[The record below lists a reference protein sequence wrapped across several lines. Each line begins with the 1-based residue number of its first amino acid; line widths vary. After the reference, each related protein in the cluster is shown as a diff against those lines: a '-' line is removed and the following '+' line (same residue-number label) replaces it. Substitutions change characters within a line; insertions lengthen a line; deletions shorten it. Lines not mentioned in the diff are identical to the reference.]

1 MAGNTTGKLFC
12 LTTFGESHGEAIGGV
27 IDGCPPGLKIDM
39 DFIQNELEKRK
50 PGQSFL
56 TTKRKETDKVE
67 FLSGIFNGKTTG
79 APIGFIIKNIDKKTE
94 DYEFL
99 KDIYRPSH
107 ADYTYEKKYGVRD
120 YRGGGRASARETAAR
135 VVGGAVAKIFLK
147 NAGIKIF
154 AYVSKIGNI
163 ELEKDYKVLDFEQIE
178 KSLVRCPDK
187 ETSKK
192 MIDLIKNIKDEGD
205 SIGGIISCVVQGVPV
220 GLGEP
225 VFDKLQADL
234 AKAMMSIN
242 AAKGFEYG
250 AGFKSSGK
258 KGSEHNDSFV
268 IEDGEIITKTN
279 NSGGIQ
285 GGISNGQDIYF
296 NVAFKPVPTIK
307 KQQQT
312 IDKNGKNIVF
322 SGKGR
327 HDVCIV
333 PRAVPIVEAMTAI
346 VLADHFLRFKFY

>member
-12 LTTFGESHGEAIGGV
+12 LTTFGESHGDAIGGV
-27 IDGCPPGLKIDM
+27 IDGCPPGLKINM
-39 DFIQNELEKRK
+39 DFIQNELERRK

-56 TTKRKETDKVE
+56 TTERKETDKVE

-79 APIGFIIKNIDKKTE
+79 TPIGFIIKNINKKTE

-99 KDIYRPSH
+99 KDVYRPSH
-107 ADYTYEKKYGVRD
+107 ADYTYEKKYGIRD
-120 YRGGGRASARETAAR
+120 YRGGGRASARETATR

-163 ELEKDYKVLDFEQIE
+163 ELEKDFKVLDFEQIE

-187 ETSKK
+187 EISEK
-192 MIDLIKNIKDEGD
+192 MIDLLKNIKDEGD
-205 SIGGIISCVVQGVPV
+205 SIGGVISCITQGVPV

-234 AKAMMSIN
+234 AKAMLSIN

-250 AGFKSSGK
+250 SGFKSSCK
-258 KGSEHNDSFV
+258 KGSELNDSFI

-327 HDVCIV
+327 HDTCIV
-333 PRAVPIVEAMTAI
+333 PRAVPVVEAMTAI
-346 VLADHFLRFKFY
+346 VLADHYLRFKSY

>member
-27 IDGCPPGLKIDM
+27 IDGCPPGLKISM

-135 VVGGAVAKIFLK
+135 VVGGAVAKIILK
-147 NAGIKIF
+147 NSRINII
-154 AYVSKIGNI
+154 AYVSKIGDI
-163 ELEKDYKVLDFEQIE
+163 ELEKDYKILNFEQIE

-187 ETSKK
+187 ETSEK
-192 MIDLIKNIKDEGD
+192 MINLIKNIKDEGD

-258 KGSEHNDSFV
+258 KGSELNDSFI

-296 NVAFKPVPTIK
+296 NVAFKPTPTIK
-307 KQQQT
+307 KEQQT
-312 IDKNGKNIVF
+312 IDKNVKKVIF

-327 HDVCIV
+327 HDVCLV
-333 PRAVPIVEAMTAI
+333 PRAVTVVEAMTAI
-346 VLADHFLRFKFY
+346 VLADHFLRFKYY

>member
-56 TTKRKETDKVE
+56 TTERKETDKVE

-79 APIGFIIKNIDKKTE
+79 TPIGFIIKNINKKTE

-99 KDIYRPSH
+99 KDVYRPSH
-107 ADYTYEKKYGVRD
+107 ADYTYEKKYGIRD
-120 YRGGGRASARETAAR
+120 YRGGGRASARETTTR

-147 NAGIKIF
+147 NTGIKIF

-178 KSLVRCPDK
+178 KSIVRCPDK
-187 ETSKK
+187 ETSEK
-192 MIDLIKNIKDEGD
+192 MINLIKNIKDEGD

-234 AKAMMSIN
+234 AKAMLSIN

-250 AGFKSSGK
+250 AGFKSSGL
-258 KGSEHNDSFV
+258 KGSEHNDSFI

-296 NVAFKPVPTIK
+296 NVAFKPTPTIK
-307 KQQQT
+307 KEQQT
-312 IDKNGKNIVF
+312 IDKNGKKVIF

-327 HDVCIV
+327 HDTCIV
-333 PRAVPIVEAMTAI
+333 LRAVPVVEAMTAI
-346 VLADHFLRFKFY
+346 VLADHFLRFKSY

>member
-56 TTKRKETDKVE
+56 TTKREETDKVE

-135 VVGGAVAKIFLK
+135 VVGGAVAKIILK
-147 NAGIKIF
+147 NSGINII
-154 AYVSKIGNI
+154 AYVSKIGDI
-163 ELEKDYKVLDFEQIE
+163 ELEKDYKILNFEQIE

-187 ETSKK
+187 ETSEK
-192 MIDLIKNIKDEGD
+192 MINLIKNIKDEGD

-296 NVAFKPVPTIK
+296 NVAFKPTPTIK
-307 KQQQT
+307 KEQQT
-312 IDKNGKNIVF
+312 IDKNGKKVIF

-333 PRAVPIVEAMTAI
+333 PRAVPVVEAMTAI
-346 VLADHFLRFKFY
+346 VIADHFLRFKSY

>member
-27 IDGCPPGLKIDM
+27 IDGCPPGLKISM

-135 VVGGAVAKIFLK
+135 VVGGAVAKIILK
-147 NAGIKIF
+147 NSGINII
-154 AYVSKIGNI
+154 AYVSKIGDI
-163 ELEKDYKVLDFEQIE
+163 ELEKDYKILNFEQIE

-187 ETSKK
+187 ETSEK
-192 MIDLIKNIKDEGD
+192 MINLIKNIKDEGD

-296 NVAFKPVPTIK
+296 NVAFKPTPTIK
-307 KQQQT
+307 KEQQT
-312 IDKNGKNIVF
+312 IDKNGKKVIF

-333 PRAVPIVEAMTAI
+333 PRAVPVVEAMTAI
-346 VLADHFLRFKFY
+346 VFADHFLRFKSY

>member
-12 LTTFGESHGEAIGGV
+12 LTTFGESHGDAIGGV
-27 IDGCPPGLKIDM
+27 IDGCPPGLKINM
-39 DFIQNELEKRK
+39 NFIQNQLDRRK

-56 TTKRKETDKVE
+56 TTERKETDKVE

-79 APIGFIIKNIDKKTE
+79 TPIGFIIKNINKKTE

-99 KDIYRPSH
+99 KDVYRPSH
-107 ADYTYEKKYGVRD
+107 ADYTYEKKYGIRD
-120 YRGGGRASARETAAR
+120 YRGGGRASARETATR

-147 NAGIKIF
+147 NTGIKIF

-178 KSLVRCPDK
+178 KSIVRCPDK
-187 ETSKK
+187 ETSEK
-192 MIDLIKNIKDEGD
+192 MINLIKNIKDEGD

-234 AKAMMSIN
+234 AKAMLSIN

-250 AGFKSSGK
+250 AGFKSSGL
-258 KGSEHNDSFV
+258 KGSEHNDSFI

-296 NVAFKPVPTIK
+296 NVAFKPTPTIK
-307 KQQQT
+307 KEQQT
-312 IDKNGKNIVF
+312 IDKNGKKVIF

-327 HDVCIV
+327 HDTCIV
-333 PRAVPIVEAMTAI
+333 LRAVPVVEAMTAI
-346 VLADHFLRFKFY
+346 VLADHFLRFKSY

>member
-12 LTTFGESHGEAIGGV
+12 LTTFGESHGDAIGGV
-27 IDGCPPGLKIDM
+27 IDGCPPGLKISM
-39 DFIQNELEKRK
+39 DFIQNELERRK

-56 TTKRKETDKVE
+56 TTERKETDKVK

-79 APIGFIIKNIDKKTE
+79 TPIGFIIKNINKKTE

-99 KDIYRPSH
+99 KDVYRPSH
-107 ADYTYEKKYGVRD
+107 ADYTYEKKYGIRD

-147 NAGIKIF
+147 NAGIKFF

-163 ELEKDYKVLDFEQIE
+163 ELEKDYKVLDFKQIE

-187 ETSKK
+187 ETSEK
-192 MIDLIKNIKDEGD
+192 MINLLKNIKDEGD
-205 SIGGIISCVVQGVPV
+205 SIGGIISCIVQGTPV

-234 AKAMMSIN
+234 AKAMLSIN

-250 AGFKSSGK
+250 AGFKSSGL
-258 KGSEHNDSFV
+258 KGSEHNDSF
-268 IEDGEIITKTN
+268 IIKDEEIITKTN

-312 IDKNGKNIVF
+312 IDKNCKKVIF

-327 HDVCIV
+327 HDTCIV
-333 PRAVPIVEAMTAI
+333 PRAVPVVEAMTAI
-346 VLADHFLRFKFY
+346 VLADHFLRFKSY

>member
-187 ETSKK
+187 ETSEK

-258 KGSEHNDSFV
+258 KGSELNDSF
-268 IEDGEIITKTN
+268 IIKDGEIITKTN

>member
-12 LTTFGESHGEAIGGV
+12 LTTFGESHGDAIGGV
-27 IDGCPPGLKIDM
+27 IDGCPPGLKINM
-39 DFIQNELEKRK
+39 NFIQNQLDRRK

-56 TTKRKETDKVE
+56 TTERKETDKVE

-79 APIGFIIKNIDKKTE
+79 TPIGFIIKNINKKTE

-99 KDIYRPSH
+99 KDVYRPSH
-107 ADYTYEKKYGVRD
+107 ADYTYEKKYGIRD
-120 YRGGGRASARETAAR
+120 YRGGGRASARETATR
-135 VVGGAVAKIFLK
+135 VVGGAVAKIFLI

-163 ELEKDYKVLDFEQIE
+163 ELEKNYKVLDFEQIE
-178 KSLVRCPDK
+178 KSIVRCPDK
-187 ETSKK
+187 ETSEK
-192 MIDLIKNIKDEGD
+192 MINLIKNIKDEGD
-205 SIGGIISCVVQGVPV
+205 SIGGIISCIVQGVPV

-234 AKAMMSIN
+234 AKAMLSIN

-250 AGFKSSGK
+250 AGFKSSGL
-258 KGSEHNDSFV
+258 KGSEHNDSFI

-296 NVAFKPVPTIK
+296 NVAFKPTPTIK
-307 KQQQT
+307 KEQQT
-312 IDKNGKNIVF
+312 IDKNGKKVIF

-327 HDVCIV
+327 HDTCIV
-333 PRAVPIVEAMTAI
+333 LRAVPVVEAMTAI
-346 VLADHFLRFKFY
+346 VLADHFLRFKSY